1 MIFDVGIVLDL
12 EDEAL
17 GSVIEKDGVF
27 LDFVAVDLQDVSFF
41 LLHFIQ
47 VHLTLF
53 MIFIY

>member
-17 GSVIEKDGVF
+17 GSVIEKDSVF